1 MKFSI
6 EQSLDILERTPA
18 VLKKLL
24 DGLHDEWIYSNEG
37 GDTWSPFDVMGH
49 LIQGEKLDWI
59 PRMKIIL
66 NDSAEKKFE
75 PFDRFK
81 QFEESEGKHLSQ
93 LIAEFK
99 KRRKQ
104 NLKILRNTRLDE
116 KILNRKGIHPEF
128 GEVTLKQLLATWVVH
143 DLAHILQ
150 VSRTMAKQYKDE
162 IGPWTK
168 YFSVFEKG

>member
-93 LIAEFK
+93 LIAEFQN
-99 KRRKQ
+99 RRKQ
-104 NLKILRNTRLDE
+104 NL
-116 KILNRKGIHPEF
+116 
-128 GEVTLKQLLATWVVH
+128 
-143 DLAHILQ
+143 
-150 VSRTMAKQYKDE
+150 
-162 IGPWTK
+162 
-168 YFSVFEKG
+168 